1 MREGKRDWD
10 EEQRKKEQRRGERE
24 TLGLTL

>member
-10 EEQRKKEQRRGERE
+10 EEQKKKEQRRGERE